1 MSDILYRSA
10 FAVAADIKRRVL
22 TSSEVLAFFLDRVD
36 RFNPQINA
44 VVQLDADRARERA
57 AAADRAARRGE
68 DLGPLHGVPLTIKDA
83 YLTEGIVSANGM
95 PEYRDNV
102 PTRNS
107 DAVQRYVDAGAIV
120 FGKTNTPYA
129 SGDWQSFNAVYG
141 TTGNPWDPARTC
153 GGSSGGAG
161 AALAAGMTPLELGGD
176 IGGSIRIPSHFNG
189 VFGHK
194 PSHGIV
200 SQRNLVDWQEQI
212 GEQDLWV
219 VGPMGI
225 TAADV
230 RDALRLLVG
239 ATAEKAIAWKV
250 ELPAARTTDVTKLRV
265 ATCFDRPG
273 YPVDAEV
280 AALLEAVAQTLADRG
295 ARVDR
300 DAVPDIDFDENFS
313 LYLQLMYSHMGE
325 DTPEEVRR
333 SMAAMLRPLARG
345 EEIVAAMGSSLTRWL
360 TVHERRLQLQRKWA
374 EFFEDYDVLLAP
386 VLPLP
391 AFVHDQA
398 PMGKRTWAINGAER
412 TMMFDVLFWAA
423 FSLVTYLPA
432 TVAPAG
438 RTRDNLPVGV
448 QIVGPY
454 LEDETP
460 LAVAAMLE
468 ERHARFEP
476 PPGFG

>member
-1 MSDILYRSA
+1 M
-10 FAVAADIKRRVL
+10 
-22 TSSEVLAFFLDRVD
+22 
-36 RFNPQINA
+36 
-44 VVQLDADRARERA
+44 
-57 AAADRAARRGE
+57 
-68 DLGPLHGVPLTIKDA
+68 PLTIKDA

-129 SGDWQSFNAVYG
+129 SGDWQSFNELYG
-141 TTGNPWDPARTC
+141 TTCNPWDPARTC
-153 GGSSGGAG
+153 GGSSGGSG

-239 ATAEKAIAWKV
+239 ATAEKAVAWQV

-265 ATCFDRPG
+265 ATCFERPG

-280 AALLEAVAQTLADRG
+280 RPLLEATAQTLAERG
-295 ARVDR
+295 ARWT
-300 DAVPDIDFDENFS
+300 
-313 LYLQLMYSHMGE
+313 G
-325 DTPEEVRR
+325 TPCRTSTSTR
-333 SMAAMLRPLARG
+333 TSACTC
-345 EEIVAAMGSSLTRWL
+345 SSCIPT
-360 TVHERRLQLQRKWA
+360 
-374 EFFEDYDVLLAP
+374 
-386 VLPLP
+386 
-391 AFVHDQA
+391 
-398 PMGKRTWAINGAER
+398 
-412 TMMFDVLFWAA
+412 
-423 FSLVTYLPA
+423 
-432 TVAPAG
+432 
-438 RTRDNLPVGV
+438 
-448 QIVGPY
+448 
-454 LEDETP
+454 
-460 LAVAAMLE
+460 
-468 ERHARFEP
+468 
-476 PPGFG
+476 